1 MNMISDGG
9 FGEVSVIEK
18 ANVTSQKEREAVS
31 KQVVAWEEALKNNAK
46 RAGAFGF
53 LAVSLAA
60 CGSGGTEEEEENVWD
75 LINHVLTTGLDDV
88 DGNLDEDLSAIV
100 ADDVIHAPVGTF
112 AQLDVIDGGD
122 DIDGDILLLS
132 VDSER
137 VGTTIDSVSGI
148 EALNIYAGGEDG
160 STVVLTKFDDALELV
175 NILHATEDV
184 TLEDL
189 QNIVAV
195 AIVDSTSNF
204 TIDFDAQ
211 VVLGDDDTLV
221 LYIEEVGSDGD
232 FSAIAQVSEGTS
244 RIDIDAG
251 IENVDLT
258 IGDEEGEASNVH
270 LYAPGMTDL
279 TVSGGVEGQ
288 GVILSL
294 SGGANVENIDTTD
307 FVGDIEL
314 LVVDGE
320 GLETLSTGDG
330 DDVVEVIGSVDGSV
344 DLGGGNNGFSAT
356 GGLGALGSYTSTG
369 SGGEVSFGGDVY
381 GSIDLGDGN
390 DTLNVE
396 GDVYGR
402 VDLGGGNN
410 EMNAGDVINT
420 TIDSGDGDDTV
431 NVGEISGSTID
442 MGNGDN
448 DLDAGGDILDTTIT
462 GGSDDDEVYA
472 GGSIIDSDIDLGGGV
487 NTVIAIDEGAI
498 NAPIFPAGLDSA
510 GVFGTTITMG
520 DGESSGNLFGVSA
533 FAVDSASGNWSLGS
547 GAGADLAVS
556 AGANAGLF
564 DADVSMVGGENEAYV
579 GAYAISFASG
589 SLSVD
594 SGNADLTVSPDANAG
609 IFDGAAL
616 SMTGDDGS
624 LEVMALAGAFG
635 GAWGEDSIGDADVLA
650 DVSANAGIFDGA
662 DIDMNNDEGS
672 YVSVAALAYAT
683 VWSHEDGE
691 GSSGSSVIEL
701 QAGIFDDA
709 ALTFSDAAD
718 ELHVTAAAMVSGSL
732 DQAPDAFAL
741 EAGIFGDAH
750 IDMGE
755 GDDTLVVQAGV
766 GMLFGPAVSSGSISI
781 EAGIFGDAQI
791 DMGEGDNTVFVTG
804 SGGGIGPFYVSGDA
818 DIGGNASVSFG
829 SGGNELY
836 VDGDIKDS
844 ATVTFN
850 DQSVPEAPGAVSGY
864 SNYVVVGDDIEDNA
878 SVSFGDGD
886 NYLYV
891 DGDIRDS
898 ASVGFGDGDNE
909 VVVDEDIED
918 DSTVSFGDGDNDVYV
933 GDDIDVDDGGSTV
946 NISFGD
952 GDNTLHVGDDI
963 EGDDDGAINVSF
975 GDGSNTLTVDGDIF
989 VSGSAASVNISFG
1002 SGGSNGLILTGTDGE
1017 DSGEIEAELDDRD
1030 DGSDASIAISFG
1042 TGGDNLVSLTQDID
1056 ANLFDTASGSV
1067 SVDITFGDG
1076 DGNAIEMSHS
1086 DNSDITAMVSGSSS
1100 GSASVGIEFGD
1111 GDDNSVSLG
1120 TEASGAM
1127 EVSNSGGFAD
1137 WFYNDIQTEISAFSD
1152 GYSAD
1157 ADVSIAFGD
1166 GDNNSISAMNTSAEG
1181 TSMTLS
1187 ASSGSS
1193 IEFDSYVSG
1202 GVSAQA
1208 VYSGSTATVSMGFG
1222 DGDNNTIEVGNDLGV
1237 DVTLNAHSSG
1247 YVSADFYTSA
1257 DLEATAS
1264 GDGTTATVDIDFG
1277 MGDGNGL
1284 SVGSELFG
1292 NVMLSADSG
1301 GDSVSLNLTSYS
1313 ELSAEA
1319 FDDDANASVMV
1330 TFSGGSDNS
1339 VAIESTIDVDI
1350 SEYGSGSTGDY
1361 AWAGAGLEA
1370 VAESSSYE
1378 HTTATVDIDFG
1389 DGDSNEVV
1397 VVADTNG
1404 DGESVA
1410 EILADAIAFGSGSAT
1425 ADVSITFGSG
1435 GDNEV
1440 LVSAENTAIV
1450 GATAYGW
1457 YSGEEVDATVT
1468 IEFGDGSYNSLTV
1481 ESTGS
1486 EIARPE
1492 MGADLFADANEEGA
1506 DASVTVS
1513 FGDGGNNELAI
1524 GNNLYAIEFEGADSA
1539 TVDVSFGDGN
1549 GSVMTVGGGVYTEGS
1564 GASVTIA
1571 FGSGNS
1577 TLDIGDGV
1585 YGNDG
1590 NVNITFSGGDNDM
1603 TVGGTLSAA
1612 EVSFGSGSDTLS
1624 INEDNRETTYVIGD
1638 NPVLDAN
1645 INMGAGDDEVSVF
1658 VATPNWSG
1666 AAAIEASTLEGGEGS
1681 DALTITSDYGWIYA
1695 TSGGSEIGG
1704 FETLNL
1710 VNDDMSPDNGYVW
1723 YSPAGGMGGDVAFN
1737 AQFDDI
1743 SGVETLNL
1751 TTLEGAS
1758 GDASVQDTAFLLWN
1772 VDGDLA
1778 AGDSSGGGI
1787 FINGISE
1794 DAGATVVITLDE
1806 PVAPL
1811 SIGSHVSGGDLLTLN
1826 VSGIGDLD
1834 VFVSGMGFDDVTLN
1848 IDDDND
1854 HDIGF
1859 MSLNPYAFMDGTLDL
1874 NGGVSGADIM
1884 VSGMVNFAH
1893 IEAGD
1898 SDANLSIF
1906 LTNTAPSGGNDDM
1919 DITVVTG
1926 SGDDFLDFGVYT
1938 LTDQNSIDMGTGRDT
1953 LAIEN
1958 DGIDAS
1964 GYLAGH
1970 DPMLPPM
1977 LNADEMFQFVENVE
1991 VLNID
1996 HEGHEESGALF
2007 LLYDHAF
2014 EAGIDEVNL
2023 ADNSWI
2029 DMTIGQEFL
2038 RGIEIN
2044 AGSGVGLDLEIGT
2057 IVSGGSTVDIN
2068 AGHDFDG
2075 DIFVDEFSTASVD
2088 VEAGN
2093 SGTVDIYAIND
2104 GDITVDMGYSGSLG
2118 VYVSGNGDVDI
2129 DMGSEADAEVD
2140 VYGDGDVTVD
2150 LLNDSNAVVY
2160 VSGGGDVTVEVSHR
2174 GIIDLDVHGSGD
2186 VTVNTM
2192 SSSDFSIFVSGDG
2205 DIDIGDGT
2213 NNNSVSGNLTVF
2225 GDGNVS
2231 GSFDHSSD
2239 VVFNINGGGNV
2250 TLDMAED
2257 SSGDVS
2263 VNGDGDVNVTMG
2275 DSAWADIDLNG
2286 GDFSGSFGLNSD
2298 VTVSTDGSGNA
2309 DIEIGQGTSLSFN
2322 DSEGSASGDVVTIEV
2337 TGSNSGGLTEITVT
2351 GMEAEQDATL
2361 LVNAGNGSGSMT
2373 IASGASGMNDIDL
2386 SVTGAGFDTITVN
2399 NITVVSSGAIVFS
2412 SGAIEEEAFDH
2423 LTMIAQDS
2431 WASEDQEGIDTVVTI
2446 NNIIPDG
2453 ALIDFSAETSADLQ
2467 IDVTGSHESGATFN
2481 VYGGSGDD
2489 VITIA
2494 GPSETELSSGGFYDS
2509 MLDGS
2514 DGADV
2519 LTGSV
2524 DVDVLFGGAG
2534 EDNMSAGSG
2543 GDILQGDLAQ
2553 HEFQTYEIDFGSST
2567 TYDVGDEITVNVG
2580 GDVTTLVVSGSTMT
2594 GDDVAS
2600 YFATGN
2606 IWSTHDETSSG
2617 STLTLTADDAGV
2629 DYEVLVNVNNDND
2642 VATSA
2647 QTQTLTISGMAG
2659 STDNIDLV
2667 VGGQSYT
2674 IYIDDGV
2681 GSSADDA
2688 YTIIDT
2694 GLAAAMGYDSV
2705 TLRPGEVSG
2714 GDGIVQLTFTGPADG
2729 SSMNLITAVQNVTTG
2744 DVNLATSAAT
2754 GVPSD
2759 QETPTVDLVQDWY
2772 SVDADSDIL
2781 AGGEG
2786 SDMFL
2791 VLESGFL
2798 PSGDSNIDTI
2808 TDFTVGS
2815 GGDVILFGGAL
2826 IDTDGDGAT
2835 ADDVAEILDAA
2846 VMPIEI
2852 DTIVNSGE
2860 IAALNSN
2867 GTTLE
2872 QAVGELFESNGVFEA
2887 DANGSNIG
2895 GAGLFS
2901 WWDGGTAGEGTE
2913 HVYIIATGETAE
2925 DAFGSDDFIVELTNF
2940 SLGEGEYLSM
2950 DNLTYTPSV

>member
-1 MNMISDGG
+1 MI
-9 FGEVSVIEK
+9 
-18 ANVTSQKEREAVS
+18 
-31 KQVVAWEEALKNNAK
+31 
-46 RAGAFGF
+46 
-53 LAVSLAA
+53 
-60 CGSGGTEEEEENVWD
+60 
-75 LINHVLTTGLDDV
+75 
-88 DGNLDEDLSAIV
+88 
-100 ADDVIHAPVGTF
+100 
-112 AQLDVIDGGD
+112 
-122 DIDGDILLLS
+122 
-132 VDSER
+132 
-137 VGTTIDSVSGI
+137 
-148 EALNIYAGGEDG
+148 
-160 STVVLTKFDDALELV
+160 
-175 NILHATEDV
+175 
-184 TLEDL
+184 
-189 QNIVAV
+189 
-195 AIVDSTSNF
+195 
-204 TIDFDAQ
+204 
-211 VVLGDDDTLV
+211 
-221 LYIEEVGSDGD
+221 
-232 FSAIAQVSEGTS
+232 
-244 RIDIDAG
+244 
-251 IENVDLT
+251 
-258 IGDEEGEASNVH
+258 
-270 LYAPGMTDL
+270 
-279 TVSGGVEGQ
+279 
-288 GVILSL
+288 
-294 SGGANVENIDTTD
+294 
-307 FVGDIEL
+307 
-314 LVVDGE
+314 
-320 GLETLSTGDG
+320 
-330 DDVVEVIGSVDGSV
+330 
-344 DLGGGNNGFSAT
+344 
-356 GGLGALGSYTSTG
+356 
-369 SGGEVSFGGDVY
+369 
-381 GSIDLGDGN
+381 
-390 DTLNVE
+390 
-396 GDVYGR
+396 
-402 VDLGGGNN
+402 
-410 EMNAGDVINT
+410 
-420 TIDSGDGDDTV
+420 
-431 NVGEISGSTID
+431 
-442 MGNGDN
+442 
-448 DLDAGGDILDTTIT
+448 
-462 GGSDDDEVYA
+462 
-472 GGSIIDSDIDLGGGV
+472 
-487 NTVIAIDEGAI
+487 
-498 NAPIFPAGLDSA
+498 
-510 GVFGTTITMG
+510 
-520 DGESSGNLFGVSA
+520 
-533 FAVDSASGNWSLGS
+533 
-547 GAGADLAVS
+547 
-556 AGANAGLF
+556 
-564 DADVSMVGGENEAYV
+564 
-579 GAYAISFASG
+579 
-589 SLSVD
+589 
-594 SGNADLTVSPDANAG
+594 
-609 IFDGAAL
+609 
-616 SMTGDDGS
+616 
-624 LEVMALAGAFG
+624 
-635 GAWGEDSIGDADVLA
+635 
-650 DVSANAGIFDGA
+650 
-662 DIDMNNDEGS
+662 
-672 YVSVAALAYAT
+672 
-683 VWSHEDGE
+683 
-691 GSSGSSVIEL
+691 
-701 QAGIFDDA
+701 
-709 ALTFSDAAD
+709 
-718 ELHVTAAAMVSGSL
+718 
-732 DQAPDAFAL
+732 
-741 EAGIFGDAH
+741 
-750 IDMGE
+750 
-755 GDDTLVVQAGV
+755 
-766 GMLFGPAVSSGSISI
+766 
-781 EAGIFGDAQI
+781 
-791 DMGEGDNTVFVTG
+791 
-804 SGGGIGPFYVSGDA
+804 
-818 DIGGNASVSFG
+818 
-829 SGGNELY
+829 
-836 VDGDIKDS
+836 
-844 ATVTFN
+844 
-850 DQSVPEAPGAVSGY
+850 
-864 SNYVVVGDDIEDNA
+864 
-878 SVSFGDGD
+878 
-886 NYLYV
+886 
-891 DGDIRDS
+891 
-898 ASVGFGDGDNE
+898 
-909 VVVDEDIED
+909 
-918 DSTVSFGDGDNDVYV
+918 
-933 GDDIDVDDGGSTV
+933 
-946 NISFGD
+946 
-952 GDNTLHVGDDI
+952 
-963 EGDDDGAINVSF
+963 
-975 GDGSNTLTVDGDIF
+975 
-989 VSGSAASVNISFG
+989 
-1002 SGGSNGLILTGTDGE
+1002 
-1017 DSGEIEAELDDRD
+1017 
-1030 DGSDASIAISFG
+1030 
-1042 TGGDNLVSLTQDID
+1042 
-1056 ANLFDTASGSV
+1056 
-1067 SVDITFGDG
+1067 
-1076 DGNAIEMSHS
+1076 
-1086 DNSDITAMVSGSSS
+1086 
-1100 GSASVGIEFGD
+1100 
-1111 GDDNSVSLG
+1111 
-1120 TEASGAM
+1120 
-1127 EVSNSGGFAD
+1127 
-1137 WFYNDIQTEISAFSD
+1137 
-1152 GYSAD
+1152 
-1157 ADVSIAFGD
+1157 
-1166 GDNNSISAMNTSAEG
+1166 
-1181 TSMTLS
+1181 
-1187 ASSGSS
+1187 
-1193 IEFDSYVSG
+1193 
-1202 GVSAQA
+1202 
-1208 VYSGSTATVSMGFG
+1208 
-1222 DGDNNTIEVGNDLGV
+1222 
-1237 DVTLNAHSSG
+1237 
-1247 YVSADFYTSA
+1247 
-1257 DLEATAS
+1257 
-1264 GDGTTATVDIDFG
+1264 
-1277 MGDGNGL
+1277 
-1284 SVGSELFG
+1284 
-1292 NVMLSADSG
+1292 
-1301 GDSVSLNLTSYS
+1301 
-1313 ELSAEA
+1313 
-1319 FDDDANASVMV
+1319 
-1330 TFSGGSDNS
+1330 
-1339 VAIESTIDVDI
+1339 
-1350 SEYGSGSTGDY
+1350 
-1361 AWAGAGLEA
+1361 
-1370 VAESSSYE
+1370 
-1378 HTTATVDIDFG
+1378 
-1389 DGDSNEVV
+1389 
-1397 VVADTNG
+1397 
-1404 DGESVA
+1404 
-1410 EILADAIAFGSGSAT
+1410 
-1425 ADVSITFGSG
+1425 
-1435 GDNEV
+1435 
-1440 LVSAENTAIV
+1440 
-1450 GATAYGW
+1450 
-1457 YSGEEVDATVT
+1457 
-1468 IEFGDGSYNSLTV
+1468 
-1481 ESTGS
+1481 
-1486 EIARPE
+1486 
-1492 MGADLFADANEEGA
+1492 
-1506 DASVTVS
+1506 
-1513 FGDGGNNELAI
+1513 
-1524 GNNLYAIEFEGADSA
+1524 
-1539 TVDVSFGDGN
+1539 
-1549 GSVMTVGGGVYTEGS
+1549 
-1564 GASVTIA
+1564 
-1571 FGSGNS
+1571 
-1577 TLDIGDGV
+1577 
-1585 YGNDG
+1585 
-1590 NVNITFSGGDNDM
+1590 
-1603 TVGGTLSAA
+1603 
-1612 EVSFGSGSDTLS
+1612 
-1624 INEDNRETTYVIGD
+1624 
-1638 NPVLDAN
+1638 
-1645 INMGAGDDEVSVF
+1645 
-1658 VATPNWSG
+1658 
-1666 AAAIEASTLEGGEGS
+1666 
-1681 DALTITSDYGWIYA
+1681 
-1695 TSGGSEIGG
+1695 
-1704 FETLNL
+1704 
-1710 VNDDMSPDNGYVW
+1710 
-1723 YSPAGGMGGDVAFN
+1723 GDVAFN

-1806 PVAPL
+1806 PVAPP

-1854 HDIGF
+1854 HDIRF
-1859 MSLNPYAFMDGTLDL
+1859 MSMDPSAFTDGTLDL

-1938 LTDQNSIDMGTGRDT
+1938 LTDQNSIDMGAGRDT

-1964 GYLAGH
+1964 DYLAGH
-1970 DPMLPPM
+1970 DPVLAPM
-1977 LNADEMFQFVENVE
+1977 LNADEMFQYVENVE

-1996 HEGHEESGALF
+1996 HGGHGESGAAIF
-2007 LLYDHAF
+2007 DLYDNAF

-2023 ADNSWI
+2023 ADNSLI

-2129 DMGSEADAEVD
+2129 DMGSKADAEVD

-2150 LLNDSNAVVY
+2150 LLNDSNADVY

-2275 DSAWADIDLNG
+2275 DSAWADIDLDG

-2467 IDVTGSHESGATFN
+2467 IDVTGSHERGATFN

-2494 GPSETELSSGGFYDS
+2494 GPSETALSSGGFYDS

-2543 GDILQGDLAQ
+2543 NDILQGDLAQ

-2567 TYDVGDEITVNVG
+2567 TYDVGDVITVNVDG
-2580 GDVTTLVVSGSTMT
+2580 GPATLVVTGSTMT
-2594 GDDVAS
+2594 GEDVAA
-2600 YFATGN
+2600 YFASGDL
-2606 IWSTHDETSSG
+2606 WSTHDETSSG

-2872 QAVGELFESNGVFEA
+2872 EAVAELFTSNGIFEA